1 MEVGVVGVEGFEA
14 LEAAHGVDGDGE
26 HKNLV
31 DSLQQGLG
39 YNQAYY
45 DAPGENAAESNRKE
59 YQRVKAL
66 SHYRTYDGSR
76 REAVAAGGE
85 FHAAHHPGI
94 GQRAGH
100 ERHE

>member
-66 SHYRTYDGSR
+66 SHYRTYDGSQ
-76 REAVAAGGE
+76 REAFAAGGE